1 MTFTVV
7 GKFWDEGSS
16 EPQWNHFDSEYNAL
30 LFWHQCLAGNVSC
43 KGLSLLG
50 SDIDLNYQEF
60 NSDFIYQ
67 YRVEPPVVRPSLQRP
82 L

>member
-7 GKFWDEGSS
+7 GKFWDEVSS
-16 EPQWNHFDSEYNAL
+16 EPQWNYFDSEYDAL
-30 LFWHQCLAGNVSC
+30 LFMHQCLAGDVSC
-43 KGLSLLG
+43 KGLNILD

-60 NSDFIYQ
+60 NSDFIYR
-67 YRVEPPVVRPSLQRP
+67 YRVEPPTVPFVLQRP